1 MGPQDVRRRRNQGT
15 MAVTQIPD
23 IFALVSYLIINPT
36 PTLMAFTRATNP
48 HGPSAPIFYMLQ
60 VFCFFVFFGFVA
72 AYQNLLLLFFKKM
85 GQTRPLFVFFHSFH
99 NTMTNIAQI

>member
-72 AYQNLLLLFFKKM
+72 AYQNLLLLFFLKN
-85 GQTRPLFVFFHSFH
+85 GPNPASFCFFRSFH
-99 NTMTNIAQI
+99 NTMTNLAQI